1 MHRWFHRI
9 MARGGGKKR
18 EEELGKEWRERWMS
32 GSSSTRLKEERGEE
46 KCQTQQRRGLDPLSS
61 SSSSL
66 NVTQHLFHIYD
77 GGAASPMPLRHSG
90 DSISASDYPHYPPM
104 HNL

>member
-9 MARGGGKKR
+9 MARRRVKKR
-18 EEELGKEWRERWMS
+18 GRVGEGVAGEMDVRFFFYPFKG
-32 GSSSTRLKEERGEE
+32 GERGE

-77 GGAASPMPLRHSG
+77 GGAASPMPPSTLWRFYLCLG
-90 DSISASDYPHYPPM
+90 LPP
-104 HNL
+104 LPTDA